1 MSMTPRMLQQRGGG
15 ARRPS
20 AGPRWQE
27 FEAFRRGMNQV
38 DARTAIADD
47 EAYWLENMIPIG
59 AGALQVL
66 NGPGD
71 AVATISVGI
80 ASLWGFT
87 LNGAPVHIAI
97 NRDGSVTQ
105 VTPGGATT
113 NVATANSVD
122 PSDAVC
128 TIWRGTTILIL
139 SSLGY
144 VSWDGTTFT
153 VISTTQTGAAL
164 VVGQGRAWL
173 ISERTITYTA
183 PNTYND
189 FTAGNGAGST
199 ILTDEAFDGNV
210 VAAVSALEQIW
221 LVGNASVEALSNV
234 SSSGT
239 APNVVTVFALTNIVP
254 TIGTTSPQSLR
265 GYFRALTFL
274 APYGAYALSG
284 VTPQQLSEKL
294 DGLFPSLTIDD
305 TVSACVAIV
314 KNLLCLIYRVQYTGQ
329 ALANGAGPI
338 SLLLVFNKGRWCLA
352 YQGAVTWV
360 TTLIVGGVAQAWA
373 TDGTTIF
380 RLFGAADTVD
390 VTAKM
395 VSKLHSF
402 GSSMSGKFVTR
413 AAVEVE
419 SSRPISPTL
428 TIDSLYKSEA
438 VTLTTT
444 AELTWQTTAGG
455 IITFINAGG
464 QDLAWQT
471 QGPTASRVRSAMY
484 GTYIGW
490 TYQVT
495 GPPHRV
501 QKFALEVVPARVT
514 ETRQK

>member
-1 MSMTPRMLQQRGGG
+1 MSLTPRMLQQRGGG

-47 EAYWLENMIPIG
+47 EAYWIENMIPIG
-59 AGALQVL
+59 AGALQIL

-113 NVATANSVD
+113 SVATANSVD

-139 SSLGY
+139 SPLGY

-153 VISTTQTGAAL
+153 VISTTQTGVAL

-173 ISERTITYTA
+173 INERTITYTA

-221 LVGNASVEALSNV
+221 LVLGHRAERGYGVRPDEHRPDDRHDLATVAPRVLPRAHVPRALRGLRALRGDAAAALGEARRPVPVPDDRRYRVRVRGDRQEPPLPDLPGPVHGPGAGERGRADLPAPRVQQGPLVPGLSGRGDLGHDADRRGRRASL
-234 SSSGT
+234 GDGWDHDL
-239 APNVVTVFALTNIVP
+239 P
-254 TIGTTSPQSLR
+254 SLR
-265 GYFRALTFL
+265 RRGHRGRDREDDLQ
-274 APYGAYALSG
+274 APRPWLVHAREVRDARRRGS
-284 VTPQQLSEKL
+284 
-294 DGLFPSLTIDD
+294 
-305 TVSACVAIV
+305 
-314 KNLLCLIYRVQYTGQ
+314 RV
-329 ALANGAGPI
+329 L
-338 SLLLVFNKGRWCLA
+338 
-352 YQGAVTWV
+352 
-360 TTLIVGGVAQAWA
+360 
-373 TDGTTIF
+373 
-380 RLFGAADTVD
+380 AADQPD
-390 VTAKM
+390 ADDRFP
-395 VSKLHSF
+395 LQEI
-402 GSSMSGKFVTR
+402 GR
-413 AAVEVE
+413 A
-419 SSRPISPTL
+419 
-428 TIDSLYKSEA
+428 
-438 VTLTTT
+438 
-444 AELTWQTTAGG
+444 
-455 IITFINAGG
+455 
-464 QDLAWQT
+464 
-471 QGPTASRVRSAMY
+471 
-484 GTYIGW
+484 
-490 TYQVT
+490 
-495 GPPHRV
+495 
-501 QKFALEVVPARVT
+501 
-514 ETRQK
+514 

>member
-1 MSMTPRMLQQRGGG
+1 MQRQGAGRTRTPSP
-15 ARRPS
+15 A
-20 AGPRWQE
+20 WKE
-27 FEAFRRGMNQV
+27 FERFRAGMNQV
-38 DARTAIADD
+38 DARTAIGDD
-47 EAYWLENMIPIG
+47 EAYWLENIIPVG
-59 AGALQVL
+59 AGALQIL
-66 NGPGD
+66 NGPG
-71 AVATISVGI
+71 ASVASITVGI
-80 ASLWGFT
+80 VSLWGFT
-87 LNGAPVHIAI
+87 LNGTPVLIAV

-113 NVATANSVD
+113 TVVTAAGVGT
-122 PSDAVC
+122 DAVC

-144 VSWDGTTFT
+144 CSWDGTSFT
-153 VISTTQTGAAL
+153 VISTTQTGVAL
-164 VVGQGRAWL
+164 AVSQGRAWL
-173 ISERTITYTA
+173 ISGRTITYTA

-189 FTAGNGAGST
+189 FTAGNGAGNT

-210 VAAVSALEQIW
+210 VAAISALEQLW

-234 SSSGT
+234 SASGT
-239 APNVVTVFALTNIVP
+239 APNVVTSFALTNIVP

-294 DGLFPSLTIDD
+294 DGLFPSLTIDAN
-305 TVSACVAIV
+305 VSACVAIV

-329 ALANGAGPI
+329 MLANGAGPI
-338 SLLLVFNKGRWCLA
+338 SVLLVFNKGRWCIA

-360 TTLIVGGVAQAWA
+360 TTLIVGGVAQAWG

-380 RLFGAADTVD
+380 RLFGAADTTN

-395 VSKLHSF
+395 ISKLHAF
-402 GSSMSGKFVTR
+402 GSSMTGKFVVR

-419 SSRPISPTL
+419 TSRPITPTL

-438 VTLTTT
+438 VTLSLT
-444 AELTWQTTAGG
+444 AELTWQNTAGG
-455 IITFINAGG
+455 VITFTNDVG
-464 QDLAWQT
+464 QDLSWLT
-471 QGPTASRVRSAMY
+471 QGPIASRVRSAMY

-490 TYQVT
+490 TYRVT
-495 GPPHRV
+495 GPPHRI
-501 QKFALEVVPARVT
+501 QKFALEVVPGRVT
-514 ETRQK
+514 ETRAK

>member
-153 VISTTQTGAAL
+153 V
-164 VVGQGRAWL
+164 V
-173 ISERTITYTA
+173 
-183 PNTYND
+183 
-189 FTAGNGAGST
+189 ST

-254 TIGTTSPQSLR
+254 
-265 GYFRALTFL
+265 
-274 APYGAYALSG
+274 
-284 VTPQQLSEKL
+284 
-294 DGLFPSLTIDD
+294 
-305 TVSACVAIV
+305 
-314 KNLLCLIYRVQYTGQ
+314 
-329 ALANGAGPI
+329 
-338 SLLLVFNKGRWCLA
+338 
-352 YQGAVTWV
+352 
-360 TTLIVGGVAQAWA
+360 
-373 TDGTTIF
+373 
-380 RLFGAADTVD
+380 
-390 VTAKM
+390 
-395 VSKLHSF
+395 
-402 GSSMSGKFVTR
+402 
-413 AAVEVE
+413 
-419 SSRPISPTL
+419 
-428 TIDSLYKSEA
+428 
-438 VTLTTT
+438 
-444 AELTWQTTAGG
+444 
-455 IITFINAGG
+455 
-464 QDLAWQT
+464 
-471 QGPTASRVRSAMY
+471 
-484 GTYIGW
+484 
-490 TYQVT
+490 
-495 GPPHRV
+495 
-501 QKFALEVVPARVT
+501 
-514 ETRQK
+514 

>member
-1 MSMTPRMLQQRGGG
+1 MSMTPRMLQRGGG

-47 EAYWLENMIPIG
+47 EAYWLQNKIP
-59 AGALQVL
+59 

-265 GYFRALTFL
+265 GDFRALPPLL
-274 APYGAYALSG
+274 ALRGPALFRG
-284 VTPQQLSEKL
+284 GPRP
-294 DGLFPSLTIDD
+294 PS
-305 TVSACVAIV
+305 
-314 KNLLCLIYRVQYTGQ
+314 
-329 ALANGAGPI
+329 
-338 SLLLVFNKGRWCLA
+338 
-352 YQGAVTWV
+352 
-360 TTLIVGGVAQAWA
+360 
-373 TDGTTIF
+373 
-380 RLFGAADTVD
+380 
-390 VTAKM
+390 
-395 VSKLHSF
+395 
-402 GSSMSGKFVTR
+402 
-413 AAVEVE
+413 
-419 SSRPISPTL
+419 
-428 TIDSLYKSEA
+428 
-438 VTLTTT
+438 
-444 AELTWQTTAGG
+444 AE
-455 IITFINAGG
+455 F
-464 QDLAWQT
+464 
-471 QGPTASRVRSAMY
+471 QGP
-484 GTYIGW
+484 
-490 TYQVT
+490 
-495 GPPHRV
+495 
-501 QKFALEVVPARVT
+501 
-514 ETRQK
+514 

>member
-113 NVATANSVD
+113 NGATANSVD

-314 KNLLCLIYRVQYTGQ
+314 KNLLCL
-329 ALANGAGPI
+329 
-338 SLLLVFNKGRWCLA
+338 A

-428 TIDSLYKSEA
+428 TIDSLYKSESVA
-438 VTLTTT
+438 LTTT
-444 AELTWQTTAGG
+444 AELTWQGTAGG
-455 IITFINAGG
+455 GITVINAGG
-464 QDLAWQT
+464 EDRA
-471 QGPTASRVRSAMY
+471 G
-484 GTYIGW
+484 
-490 TYQVT
+490 
-495 GPPHRV
+495 
-501 QKFALEVVPARVT
+501 VT

>member
-113 NVATANSVD
+113 NGATANSVD

-173 ISERTITYTA
+173 ISERT
-183 PNTYND
+183 NTYND

-284 VTPQQLSEKL
+284 VTPQQL
-294 DGLFPSLTIDD
+294 
-305 TVSACVAIV
+305 
-314 KNLLCLIYRVQYTGQ
+314 
-329 ALANGAGPI
+329 
-338 SLLLVFNKGRWCLA
+338 
-352 YQGAVTWV
+352 
-360 TTLIVGGVAQAWA
+360 
-373 TDGTTIF
+373 
-380 RLFGAADTVD
+380 
-390 VTAKM
+390 
-395 VSKLHSF
+395 
-402 GSSMSGKFVTR
+402 
-413 AAVEVE
+413 
-419 SSRPISPTL
+419 
-428 TIDSLYKSEA
+428 
-438 VTLTTT
+438 
-444 AELTWQTTAGG
+444 
-455 IITFINAGG
+455 
-464 QDLAWQT
+464 
-471 QGPTASRVRSAMY
+471 
-484 GTYIGW
+484 
-490 TYQVT
+490 
-495 GPPHRV
+495 
-501 QKFALEVVPARVT
+501 
-514 ETRQK
+514 